1 MTEFQT
7 RSEETGIIL
16 HNSMNDALNYADE
29 DKSVWK
35 ISFTIPNTN
44 ERILLV
50 KTEYGWILE
59 NIYGER

>member
-16 HNSMNDALNYADE
+16 HRSMNDALNHADE

-35 ISFTIPNTN
+35 ISFTTPDTN
-44 ERILLV
+44 ERIRLV
-50 KTEYGWILE
+50 KTEHGWILE
-59 NIYGER
+59 NVYGER